1 MLMTTTPR
9 LFAYRLTTAEI
20 TYHLPDHPAL
30 LQNYI
35 WQDLDLAPEFPV
47 LRRFLGYW
55 QRNLD
60 GKLHSVKV
68 AAANLTRPAEFRFA
82 DGLLVLN

>member
-1 MLMTTTPR
+1 MLETTTR

-35 WQDLDLAPEFPV
+35 WQDLDLVPDFPA

-68 AAANLTRPAEFRFA
+68 AAASLARPAEFRFA
-82 DGLLVLN
+82 NGLLVLH

>member
-1 MLMTTTPR
+1 MLETKTR

-35 WQDLDLAPEFPV
+35 WQDLDLAPEFPA

-68 AAANLTRPAEFRFA
+68 AAANLARPAEFRFA
-82 DGLLVLN
+82 NGLLVLH

>member
-1 MLMTTTPR
+1 MLITTPR

-47 LRRFLGYW
+47 LRKFLGYW

-68 AAANLTRPAEFRFA
+68 AASSLARPAEFRFA
-82 DGLLVLN
+82 DGLLVMH